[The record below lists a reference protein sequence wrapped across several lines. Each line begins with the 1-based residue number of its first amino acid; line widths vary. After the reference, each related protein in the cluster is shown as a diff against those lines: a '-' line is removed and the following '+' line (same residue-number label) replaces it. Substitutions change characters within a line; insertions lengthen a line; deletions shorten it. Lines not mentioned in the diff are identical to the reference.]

1 MHVNEPKACYAT
13 LSTQHST
20 AALIDAGGR
29 PTINLSKRSYEHY
42 LWCLREPSP
51 AVLGGSNEGVRS
63 EVWGRFCDQTSPGYM
78 RHPHFA
84 LLLEMLLVWDS
95 EESEGQQ
102 NHLSVFLPPI
112 STPLIYQEI
121 KFEWMNRQR
130 WEFRPISTL
139 PSNIPYAPSNQEPK
153 VCLWQWRV
161 QQRRSKGL
169 SQASSRARGSPTHRG
184 LNCQSSNCW
193 MRLPYVCLGCQSF
206 QSEATN
212 IFLAK
217 TLTDL

>member
-1 MHVNEPKACYAT
+1 MPTGAQPCNPWRQQRGCEIWGLGSLLWPRRLQGTCAT
-13 LSTQHST
+13 
-20 AALIDAGGR
+20 
-29 PTINLSKRSYEHY
+29 PT
-42 LWCLREPSP
+42 
-51 AVLGGSNEGVRS
+51 
-63 EVWGRFCDQTSPGYM
+63 F
-78 RHPHFA
+78 
-84 LLLEMLLVWDS
+84 LLVWDS

>member
-1 MHVNEPKACYAT
+1 MNTIC
-13 LSTQHST
+13 
-20 AALIDAGGR
+20 DAYG
-29 PTINLSKRSYEHY
+29 
-42 LWCLREPSP
+42 SP
-51 AVLGGSNEGVRS
+51 ALQSLEAATRVWDLRSGVAF
-63 EVWGRFCDQTSPGYM
+63 VTQTSPGYM
-78 RHPHFA
+78 RHPQLA

-121 KFEWMNRQR
+121 KFEWMNGQR

-153 VCLWQWRV
+153 ACLWQWRV
-161 QQRRSKGL
+161 QQRRSKGV
-169 SQASSRARGSPTHRG
+169 SQASSRARGSPTRRG
-184 LNCQSSNCW
+184 MDCQSSNCW